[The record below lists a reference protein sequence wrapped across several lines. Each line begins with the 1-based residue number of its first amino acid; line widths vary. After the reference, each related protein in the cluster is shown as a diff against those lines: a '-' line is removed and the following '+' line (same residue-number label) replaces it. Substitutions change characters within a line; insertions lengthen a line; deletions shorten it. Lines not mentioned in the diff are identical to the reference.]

1 MFIRAPTILIL
12 VKVFLI
18 INNPM
23 VFLYEYRAAYKNKM
37 EFNLTE
43 ANIIMKLMH
52 QGTNNY
58 HTYSSE
64 MKL

>member
-37 EFNLTE
+37 EE